1 MSTRQ
6 ENQKILMATH
16 LPTFKRLKIA
26 DPYFIAKS
34 AWAPPGEALK
44 MQFFPNEL
52 KQGRDIYTELSDF
65 NGVSEDPTH
74 TLYKLKHNPYYT
86 EEYPLEQKTSKSGND
101 YEVYVVPIE
110 DLVAIDK
117 KTGKEI
123 PYASYQDYIK
133 NPLHSKQEEIE
144 TQEADFPDFGKEYL
158 DVELK
163 KTGGDDPNYVPWKVE
178 GIKDE
183 EEKDFRES
191 EWLNILDRI
200 ANALEKI
207 AERTIK

>member
-16 LPTFKRLKIA
+16 LPTFNKLHII

-34 AWAPPGEALK
+34 AWAPPGETLK

-52 KQGRDIYTELSDF
+52 KQGKDIYTELSDF
-65 NGVSEDPTH
+65 NGISEDPTH
-74 TLYKLKHNPYYT
+74 TLYKLKHNSFYA

-110 DLVAIDK
+110 ELVAIDK

-123 PYASYQDYIK
+123 PYNAYQDYVK
-133 NPLHSKQEEIE
+133 TSSKQEVE
-144 TQEADFPDFGKEYL
+144 TKPADFPNFTEEYL

-163 KTGGDDPNYVPWKVE
+163 KKEENDFNYTPWKE
-178 GIKDE
+178 NEKEIKNSS
-183 EEKDFRES
+183 K
-191 EWLNILDRI
+191 WLNVLDRI
-200 ANALEKI
+200 AIALEKI
-207 AERTIK
+207 EKKIK

>member
-16 LPTFKRLKIA
+16 LPTFKRLKIT

-74 TLYKLKHNPYYT
+74 TLYKLKHNPFYA

-101 YEVYVVPIE
+101 YEVYVIPIE
-110 DLVAIDK
+110 ELVAVDK
-117 KTGKEI
+117 NTGKEI
-123 PYASYQDYIK
+123 PYNAYQDYLK
-133 NPLHSKQEEIE
+133 NPPKKEEVE
-144 TQEADFPDFGKEYL
+144 TKPADFPNFAEEYL
-158 DVELK
+158 GVGLK
-163 KTGGDDPNYVPWKVE
+163 KKEEDDPKYVPWKE
-178 GIKDE
+178 DDKDL
-183 EEKDFRES
+183 KNFPD
-191 EWLNILDRI
+191 WLNTLDRI
-200 ANALEKI
+200 ASALEKI
-207 AERTIK
+207 EKKIK

>member
-65 NGVSEDPTH
+65 NAVSEDPTH
-74 TLYKLKHNPYYT
+74 TLYKLKHNPFYA

-110 DLVAIDK
+110 ELLAIDK

-123 PYASYQDYIK
+123 PYNAYQDYLK
-133 NPLHSKQEEIE
+133 NPPKEKEVE
-144 TQEADFPDFGKEYL
+144 TKPADFPNFAEEYL
-158 DVELK
+158 GVGLK
-163 KTGGDDPNYVPWKVE
+163 KKEEDDPKYVPWKE
-178 GIKDE
+178 DE
-183 EEKDFRES
+183 EEIKNFPD
-191 EWLNILDRI
+191 WLNTLDRI
-200 ANALEKI
+200 ASALEKI
-207 AERTIK
+207 EKKIK

>member
-44 MQFFPNEL
+44 MQFFPSEL
-52 KQGRDIYTELSDF
+52 KQGKDIYTELSDF
-65 NGVSEDPTH
+65 NGVSEDVNH
-74 TLYKLKHNPYYT
+74 TLYKLKHNPFYA

-123 PYASYQDYIK
+123 PFASYQDYLK
-133 NPLHSKQEEIE
+133 NPSKEEVE
-144 TQEADFPDFGKEYL
+144 TQEADFPNFAKEYL
-158 DVELK
+158 EVNLK
-163 KTGGDDPNYVPWKVE
+163 PKAEDAQGYVPWKEDDKTAQKVAEKSQEPLLIVLERIAEALE
-178 GIKDE
+178 GIKYE
-183 EEKDFRES
+183 
-191 EWLNILDRI
+191 ILR
-200 ANALEKI
+200 K
-207 AERTIK
+207 

>member
-1 MSTRQ
+1 MTTRQ

-65 NGVSEDPTH
+65 NAVSEDPTH
-74 TLYKLKHNPYYT
+74 TLYKLKHNPFYA

-110 DLVAIDK
+110 ELVAIDK
-117 KTGKEI
+117 KSGKEI
-123 PYASYQDYIK
+123 PYSTYQDYLK
-133 NPLHSKQEEIE
+133 NPPKEEVE
-144 TQEADFPDFGKEYL
+144 TQEADFPNFAKEYL
-158 DVELK
+158 EVTLK
-163 KTGGDDPNYVPWKVE
+163 PKAEDAKGYVPWKE
-178 GIKDE
+178 DE
-183 EEKDFRES
+183 VKTEMKNFP
-191 EWLNILDRI
+191 EWLNVLDRI
-200 ANALEKI
+200 ATALEKI
-207 AERTIK
+207 ETKLNKK

>member
-52 KQGRDIYTELSDF
+52 KQGKDIYTEFSDF
-65 NGVSEDPTH
+65 NAVSEDPTH
-74 TLYKLKHNPYYT
+74 TLYKLKHNPFYK

-110 DLVAIDK
+110 ELVAINK

-123 PYASYQDYIK
+123 PYNTYQDYLK
-133 NPLHSKQEEIE
+133 NPPKEEEVE
-144 TQEADFPDFGKEYL
+144 TKPADFPNFAEEYL
-158 DVELK
+158 DVKLK
-163 KTGGDDPNYVPWKVE
+163 KKEEDDPNYVPWKVE
-178 GIKDE
+178 GIKDQE
-183 EEKDFRES
+183 NLKNFPD
-191 EWLNILDRI
+191 WLNTLDRI
-200 ANALEKI
+200 ASALEKI
-207 AERTIK
+207 EKKIK

>member
-65 NGVSEDPTH
+65 NAVSEDPTH
-74 TLYKLKHNPYYT
+74 TLYKLKHNPFYA

-110 DLVAIDK
+110 ELLAIDK

-123 PYASYQDYIK
+123 PYNAYQDYLK
-133 NPLHSKQEEIE
+133 NPPKEEEVE
-144 TQEADFPDFGKEYL
+144 TKPADFPNFTEEYL
-158 DVELK
+158 GVGLK
-163 KTGGDDPNYVPWKVE
+163 KKEEDDPKYVPWK
-178 GIKDE
+178 DE
-183 EEKDFRES
+183 EEEVKNFP
-191 EWLNILDRI
+191 EWLNTLDRI
-200 ANALEKI
+200 ASALEKI
-207 AERTIK
+207 EKKIK

>member
-1 MSTRQ
+1 MTTRQ

-65 NGVSEDPTH
+65 NAVSEDPTH
-74 TLYKLKHNPYYT
+74 TLYKLKHNPFYA

-110 DLVAIDK
+110 ELVAIDK
-117 KTGKEI
+117 KSGKEI
-123 PYASYQDYIK
+123 PYSTYQDYLK
-133 NPLHSKQEEIE
+133 NPPKEEVE
-144 TQEADFPDFGKEYL
+144 TQEADFPNFAKEYL
-158 DVELK
+158 EVTLK
-163 KTGGDDPNYVPWKVE
+163 PKAEDAQGYVPWKE
-178 GIKDE
+178 DE
-183 EEKDFRES
+183 VKTEMKNFP
-191 EWLNILDRI
+191 EWLNVLDRI
-200 ANALEKI
+200 ATTLEKI
-207 AERTIK
+207 EKKIK

>member
-65 NGVSEDPTH
+65 NAVSEDPTH
-74 TLYKLKHNPYYT
+74 TLYKLKHNPFYA

-110 DLVAIDK
+110 ELLAIDK

-123 PYASYQDYIK
+123 PYNAYQDYLK
-133 NPLHSKQEEIE
+133 NPPKEEEVE
-144 TQEADFPDFGKEYL
+144 TKPADFPNFAEEYL
-158 DVELK
+158 GVGLK
-163 KTGGDDPNYVPWKVE
+163 KKEEDDPKYVPWKEDEKVELTSQEPLLMILERIAEALE
-178 GIKDE
+178 GIKHE
-183 EEKDFRES
+183 
-191 EWLNILDRI
+191 ILR
-200 ANALEKI
+200 K
-207 AERTIK
+207 

>member
-65 NGVSEDPTH
+65 NAVSEDPTH
-74 TLYKLKHNPYYT
+74 TLYKLKHNPFYA

-110 DLVAIDK
+110 ELLAIDK

-123 PYASYQDYIK
+123 PYNAYQDYLK
-133 NPLHSKQEEIE
+133 NPPKEEEVE
-144 TQEADFPDFGKEYL
+144 TKPADFPNFAEEYL
-158 DVELK
+158 GVGLK
-163 KTGGDDPNYVPWKVE
+163 KKEEDDPKYVPWKEDEKAPVSSQEPLLMILERIAEALE
-178 GIKDE
+178 GIKYE
-183 EEKDFRES
+183 
-191 EWLNILDRI
+191 ILR
-200 ANALEKI
+200 K
-207 AERTIK
+207 

>member
-6 ENQKILMATH
+6 ENQKVLMATH

-26 DPYFIAKS
+26 EPYFIAKS

-52 KQGRDIYTELSDF
+52 KVGKDIYTELSDF
-65 NGVSEDPTH
+65 NAVSEDPTH
-74 TLYKLKHNPYYT
+74 TLYKLKHNPYYA

-110 DLVAIDK
+110 ELVAIDK

-123 PYASYQDYIK
+123 PYATYQDYLK
-133 NPLHSKQEEIE
+133 NPPKEEEVE
-144 TQEADFPDFGKEYL
+144 TKPADFPNFAEEYL
-158 DVELK
+158 GVGLK
-163 KTGGDDPNYVPWKVE
+163 KKEQDDPNYVPWKE
-178 GIKDE
+178 DKE
-183 EEKDFRES
+183 EVKNFPD
-191 EWLNILDRI
+191 WLNTLDRI
-200 ANALEKI
+200 ATALEKI
-207 AERTIK
+207 EKKIK

>member
-16 LPTFKRLKIA
+16 LPTFKRLKITE
-26 DPYFIAKS
+26 PYFIAKS

-74 TLYKLKHNPYYT
+74 TLYKLKHNPFYA

-110 DLVAIDK
+110 ELVAIDK

-123 PYASYQDYIK
+123 PYNNYQDYLE
-133 NPLHSKQEEIE
+133 NPPKEEEVE
-144 TQEADFPDFGKEYL
+144 TKPADFPNFAEEYL
-158 DVELK
+158 GVGLK
-163 KTGGDDPNYVPWKVE
+163 KKEEDDPKYVPWKEDEKVELTSQEPLLMILERIAEALE
-178 GIKDE
+178 GIKHE
-183 EEKDFRES
+183 
-191 EWLNILDRI
+191 ILR
-200 ANALEKI
+200 K
-207 AERTIK
+207 

>member
-16 LPTFKRLKIA
+16 VPTFKRLKIA

-65 NGVSEDPTH
+65 NAVSEDPTH
-74 TLYKLKHNPYYT
+74 TLYKLKHNPFYA

-110 DLVAIDK
+110 ELVAIDK
-117 KTGKEI
+117 KSGKEI
-123 PYASYQDYIK
+123 PYSAYQDYLK
-133 NPLHSKQEEIE
+133 NPPKEEVE
-144 TQEADFPDFGKEYL
+144 TQEADFPNFAKEYL
-158 DVELK
+158 EVTLK
-163 KTGGDDPNYVPWKVE
+163 PKAEDAKGYVPWKE
-178 GIKDE
+178 DE
-183 EEKDFRES
+183 VKTEMKNFPD
-191 EWLNILDRI
+191 WLNTLDRI
-200 ANALEKI
+200 ATALEKI
-207 AERTIK
+207 EKKIK

>member
-1 MSTRQ
+1 MTTRQ

-52 KQGRDIYTELSDF
+52 KQGRDIYTEF
-65 NGVSEDPTH
+65 
-74 TLYKLKHNPYYT
+74 YA

-110 DLVAIDK
+110 ELLAIDK

-123 PYASYQDYIK
+123 PYNTYQDYLK
-133 NPLHSKQEEIE
+133 NPPKEEVE
-144 TQEADFPDFGKEYL
+144 TKPADFPNFTEEYL
-158 DVELK
+158 DVGLK
-163 KTGGDDPNYVPWKVE
+163 KKEEDDPKYVPWKE
-178 GIKDE
+178 DE
-183 EEKDFRES
+183 EEMKNFPD
-191 EWLNILDRI
+191 WLNTLDRI
-200 ANALEKI
+200 ASALEKI
-207 AERTIK
+207 EKKIK

>member
-16 LPTFKRLKIA
+16 LPTFKKLNIV
-26 DPYFIAKS
+26 DPLFIAKS

-44 MQFFPNEL
+44 MQFFPSEL
-52 KQGRDIYTELSDF
+52 KQGKDIYTELSDF
-65 NGVSEDPTH
+65 NGVSEDVNH
-74 TLYKLKHNPYYT
+74 TLYKLKHNPFYA

-123 PYASYQDYIK
+123 PYNSYQDYIK
-133 NPLHSKQEEIE
+133 NPPKQEVE
-144 TQEADFPDFGKEYL
+144 TQEADFPNFAKEYL
-158 DVELK
+158 EVNLK
-163 KTGGDDPNYVPWKVE
+163 PKDKDAQGYVPWKE
-178 GIKDE
+178 DE
-183 EEKDFRES
+183 ESAQIVTKVGQEPLLIVLE
-191 EWLNILDRI
+191 RI
-200 ANALEKI
+200 AIALEKI
-207 AERTIK
+207 EKKIK

>member
-6 ENQKILMATH
+6 ENQKVLMATH

-26 DPYFIAKS
+26 EPYFIAKS

-52 KQGRDIYTELSDF
+52 KVGKDIYTELSDF
-65 NGVSEDPTH
+65 NAVSEDPTH
-74 TLYKLKHNPYYT
+74 TLYKLKHNPYYA

-110 DLVAIDK
+110 ELVAIDK

-123 PYASYQDYIK
+123 PYAAYQDYLK
-133 NPLHSKQEEIE
+133 NPPKEEVE
-144 TQEADFPDFGKEYL
+144 TKPADFPNFAEEYL
-158 DVELK
+158 DVGLK
-163 KTGGDDPNYVPWKVE
+163 KKEEDNPDYVPWTSQRAEKAAEDSQEPLLTVLERIAEALE
-178 GIKDE
+178 GIKHE
-183 EEKDFRES
+183 
-191 EWLNILDRI
+191 ILR
-200 ANALEKI
+200 K
-207 AERTIK
+207 